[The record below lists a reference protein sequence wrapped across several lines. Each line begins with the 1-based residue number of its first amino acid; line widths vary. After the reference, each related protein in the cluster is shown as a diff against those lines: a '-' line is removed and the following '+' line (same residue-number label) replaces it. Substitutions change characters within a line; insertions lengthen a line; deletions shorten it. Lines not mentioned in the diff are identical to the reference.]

1 MNMSKVRNSEGKYA
15 KPYSKKFIL
24 SLWVGSILS
33 IFLLYLAGTALTDTM
48 SAFQSCSSNSTGLS
62 ISNCGKQGLNVGDI
76 IIFVLFALSAT
87 LTVSLVTASLRATK
101 RRG

>member
-1 MNMSKVRNSEGKYA
+1 MSKARNGEGKYA
-15 KPYSKKFIL
+15 KAYSKKFIIFMWFCSLL
-24 SLWVGSILS
+24 SVL
-33 IFLLYLAGTALTDTM
+33 LLYFAGTALTDTM
-48 SAFQSCSSNSTGLS
+48 SAFQSCSTNSTGLS
-62 ISNCGKQGLNVGDI
+62 ISNCGKQGLNFGDI

>member
-1 MNMSKVRNSEGKYA
+1 MSKVRNSEGKYA
-15 KPYSKKFIL
+15 KAYSKKFIAFL
-24 SLWVGSILS
+24 WFSSLVSIL
-33 IFLLYLAGTALTDTM
+33 LLYLAGTALTDTM
-48 SAFQSCSSNSTGLS
+48 SAFQSCSGNSTGLS

-76 IIFVLFALSAT
+76 IIFTLFVLSAA